1 MHIKINHDVE
11 VLDSYM
17 LPDDEGKEVR
27 RLYITESIETY
38 QVCLIFNLTAPWIK
52 EYQFKRSDSADKK
65 IEIINEIGEMVKKGI
80 LIENELMPRK
90 DIGVSFPTKHFEIK

>member
-17 LPDDEGKEVR
+17 LPDDEDKDLR
-27 RLYITESIETY
+27 RLYITEAIDTY

-80 LIENELMPRK
+80 MIENELLARQN
-90 DIGVSFPTKHFEIK
+90 IGVSFPTKYFETK